1 MKAVFLS
8 DVHLK
13 HTADERYTLIMEFF
27 SKLLDG
33 KVRSLVNDEAA
44 GQGQTAI
51 EHLFILGDFFDFW
64 FCTPDRI
71 YPQFQPVINKLIE
84 IRKSGVSI
92 HFCEGNHDFF
102 MKEYFQDILGMNVYE
117 QWATIELDHLRLL
130 ISHGDTADSSDR
142 SYLLFRKFLR
152 SRFFYLLQGV
162 IPARLRWF
170 LASTTS
176 NASKRLNDGQS
187 DYLAEKMQAFAT
199 KKLSGDY
206 DAVIMGHCHKPLL
219 RYFDAGGRKKTFI
232 ALGDWITYHSFVY
245 YENRRFYMSCYKGQG

>member
-1 MKAVFLS
+1 M
-8 DVHLK
+8 
-13 HTADERYTLIMEFF
+13 
-27 SKLLDG
+27 
-33 KVRSLVNDEAA
+33 
-44 GQGQTAI
+44 
-51 EHLFILGDFFDFW
+51 
-64 FCTPDRI
+64 
-71 YPQFQPVINKLIE
+71 
-84 IRKSGVSI
+84 
-92 HFCEGNHDFF
+92 
-102 MKEYFQDILGMNVYE
+102 
-117 QWATIELDHLRLL
+117 ATIELDHLRLL